1 MLLLPIHWNGSR
13 QIGGT
18 SMKKIESCWFKGP
31 MQSTNGNSP
40 LGSSS
45 KKRNQQIMRF
55 GITTQVSS
63 IFICADIKL
72 CVSLFQYP
80 SLFCTT
86 ICPTP
91 DCYILR
97 SRVSYSSKL
106 VRRRWEVIKHS
117 GSADANQL
125 KSAFH
130 HFCIRERTGI
140 FLDLTP
146 LEYNTFHEG
155 MQFFLFVHPQ

>member
-1 MLLLPIHWNGSR
+1 MGLDKLEEQVW
-13 QIGGT
+13 
-18 SMKKIESCWFKGP
+18 KKLNHVDLKGP
-31 MQSTNGNSP
+31 CNRQMETVHWKW
-40 LGSSS
+40 GSSS
-45 KKRNQQIMRF
+45 KKRNQQFMRF

-106 VRRRWEVIKHS
+106 VRRSWEVIKHS